1 MQEWYLGREKV
12 SCLERCPQFMGVSI
26 VLTFALVLCV
36 RSHGFSHTLEHKL
49 LYCMVAECLCVS
61 VKSSCSL
68 GKYLL
73 RDGSACISWLQR
85 ELCFV
90 NKNHETA
97 SSSLCYAR
105 DNVWL
110 TVCVCVYVDSGG
122 SKFHG
127 GGPGGTGDRRG
138 SETYPPTL
146 KPHVKVN

>member
-1 MQEWYLGREKV
+1 
-12 SCLERCPQFMGVSI
+12 MGVSI

-36 RSHGFSHTLEHKL
+36 GSHGFSHTLEHKL
-49 LYCMVAECLCVS
+49 LYCMVTECLCVS

-85 ELCFV
+85 KLCFV

-110 TVCVCVYVDSGG
+110 TVCVCMLIQGVLNFMVGG
-122 SKFHG
+122 RG
-127 GGPGGTGDRRG
+127 EQGT
-138 SETYPPTL
+138 EEE
-146 KPHVKVN
+146 VKHILQHSNLMSR